1 MLLTTEVNKQ
11 TISSETIIPLGARNP
26 QGISRTLEKTLDRFA
41 FGEGGSF

>member
-11 TISSETIIPLGARNP
+11 TISSETIIPMGARSLARNFAE
-26 QGISRTLEKTLDRFA
+26 TLKTLDRFA